1 MKKIIWLVPLLLVAP
16 LLAVSPIFWE
26 TRTYEDF
33 RKGTLSNL
41 SLTSEDRLVLAPRF
55 ESVFN
60 SEQPFIW
67 ATAADSKGN
76 IYLGTGHDGKV
87 FKVDSSGKGEAIA
100 DLAELDVFAIAVD
113 AKDAVYAA
121 TSPNGKV
128 YKIEPGGTPQTFFD
142 PEDKYIWSLAFDRQG
157 RLIVATGDKGVIYR
171 VGTDGKG
178 QVFYDTDETHVISL
192 AVDREGNVIAGGDPK
207 GYLYRISP
215 DGKAFVLYD
224 SGMREVHAVT
234 VAPDGT
240 IYAAVV
246 SSRPGLSPSS
256 VPILVPDAS
265 SRGEATVTISLAA
278 ESAAA
283 QAIEVTATAN
293 DSGPASSGSSASSS
307 RSNADSM
314 TQTAILEVLPD
325 GVVNTIWRSSSE
337 MVFALLPRG
346 DRLLFSTG
354 SKGRIYSFQKP
365 RFTTLLVESTEE
377 QTTTLLQ
384 VGNKV
389 YAASSNTGRLFN
401 LGDALAATGTY
412 ESSVRDTEAISSW
425 GKVTV
430 KSETPQLVQISTRSG
445 NTGSPDKTWSD
456 WNRVDG
462 DGATSSPKARFVQWR
477 AVLRADSGRSPSLNS
492 VTVPYMQQNFRPE
505 VTSLDV
511 LPSGVTLIK
520 QQALTSTGAPAGPQD
535 AATARATARAG
546 LPGIIKVPPRRSLQ
560 KGAQSFQWVAIDKND
575 DALQYDLYY
584 RADGA
589 ANWNLLKKNVEDSF
603 YTINSDT
610 LPDGTY
616 LVRLVA
622 SDSLSNTPESA
633 LSGERES
640 RPFTID
646 NTPPEVTAKQ
656 DGLSGG
662 RVRIAIDAADSTSTL
677 TQAEVSVDAGEFRT
691 IFPKD
696 GITDSKHESFLWQ
709 SDMLSPGEHVITCR
723 VYDQNDNVGLSK
735 LVVRVP

>member
-389 YAASSNTGRLFN
+389 YAASSNMGRLFN

>member
-87 FKVDSSGKGEAIA
+87 FKVDSSGKGQAIA

-234 VAPDGT
+234 VAADGT

-307 RSNADSM
+307 RANADSM

-389 YAASSNTGRLFN
+389 YAASSNVGRLFN
-401 LGDALAATGTY
+401 LGDALATTGTY

-425 GKVTV
+425 GKVTL
-430 KSETPQLVQISTRSG
+430 KSETPQLIQISTRSG

-462 DGATSSPKARFVQWR
+462 DGATSSPKARFFQWR

-622 SDSLSNTPESA
+622 SDTLSNTPESA

-640 RPFTID
+640 RSFTID

-662 RVRIAIDAADSTSTL
+662 RVRIAIDAADLTSTL
-677 TQAEVSVDAGEFRT
+677 TQAEVSVDAGDFRT
-691 IFPKD
+691 IFPRD
-696 GITDSKHESFLWQ
+696 GITDSKRESFLWQ

>member
-1 MKKIIWLVPLLLVAP
+1 MKKIIWLVPFLLVAP

-41 SLTSEDRLVLAPRF
+41 SLTNEDRLVLAPRF

-67 ATAADSKGN
+67 ASAADSKGN

-113 AKDAVYAA
+113 SKDAVYAA

-283 QAIEVTATAN
+283 QAIEVTASAN
-293 DSGPASSGSSASSS
+293 DSTPPSSGPSASSS

-325 GVVNTIWRSSSE
+325 GIVNTIWRSSSE

-384 VGNKV
+384 VGSRI
-389 YAASSNTGRLFN
+389 YAGSSNVGKLFN
-401 LGDALAATGTY
+401 LNDALATTGTY

-425 GKVTV
+425 GKVTL
-430 KSETPQLVQISTRSG
+430 KSDTPQLIQISTRSG
-445 NTGSPDKTWSD
+445 NTGSPDKTWSE
-456 WNRVDG
+456 WTRVDG
-462 DGATSSPKARFVQWR
+462 DGATNSPKARFLQWK

-505 VTSLDV
+505 ITTLDV
-511 LPSGVTLIK
+511 LPFGVTLIK
-520 QQALTSTGAPAGPQD
+520 QQSMTSTGAPAGPVD
-535 AATARATARAG
+535 AATARSTARAG

-560 KGAQSFQWVAIDKND
+560 KGAQSFQWVALDKNE

-584 RADGA
+584 RVDGA
-589 ANWNLLKKNVEDSF
+589 ANWVLLKKNVEDSF

-616 LVRLVA
+616 VVRLVA
-622 SDSLSNTPESA
+622 SDILSNTAESA

-646 NTPPEVTAKQ
+646 NTSPEVTAKQ

-662 RVRIAIDAADSTSTL
+662 RVRVAIDAADLTSTL

-691 IFPKD
+691 IFPRD
-696 GITDSKHESFLWQ
+696 GITDSKRESFLWQ